1 MNIVLPDELAK
12 KLEQIAETENRPLE
26 AVVASM
32 IDQYA
37 PEQIDHDAVKASLDA
52 IVGIFDDD
60 VSDMSTAVR
69 ETLHKYYQDK
79 YGRPD

>member
-1 MNIVLPDELAK
+1 MNIVLPDELTK

-37 PEQIDHDAVKASLDA
+37 PEQNPSTLGWDA
-52 IVGIFDDD
+52 ITGIGDNA
-60 VSDMSTAVR
+60 VTDMSTTVR